1 MPHPSRFCA
10 AALLTALSAAS
21 LGGCQALGGG
31 GGVMPETDLGPP
43 PSARGTLPGRPLRS
57 AQTDDDGVALSTR
70 PTRSLELPKNI
81 RGEARTADTGPRRIS
96 RDEIDGEPTA
106 RTSSGGLAPQM
117 GSGGSVGLGGK
128 F

>member
-1 MPHPSRFCA
+1 MPHPSRLCA
-10 AALLTALSAAS
+10 AALLAAS

-57 AQTDDDGVALSTR
+57 AETDEDGVALATR
-70 PTRSLELPKNI
+70 PTRTLELPKTI
-81 RGEARTADTGPRRIS
+81 RGETHTADTGTRRI
-96 RDEIDGEPTA
+96 RREEIDGETTSQA
-106 RTSSGGLAPQM
+106 SSGGLSPQM
-117 GSGGSVGLGGK
+117 SSGGSVGLGGK

>member
-1 MPHPSRFCA
+1 MLHPSRLCA
-10 AALLTALSAAS
+10 AALLAAS
-21 LGGCQALGGG
+21 VGGCQALGGG

-57 AQTDDDGVALSTR
+57 AQVDDEGRPLAAAPTR
-70 PTRSLELPKNI
+70 PLELPKTI
-81 RGEARTADTGPRRIS
+81 RGQTRTAEEGPRRI
-96 RDEIDGEPTA
+96 RREEIDGEPTT

-117 GSGGSVGLGGK
+117 GSSGSVGLGGK

>member
-1 MPHPSRFCA
+1 MLNPSRLCA
-10 AALLTALSAAS
+10 AALLAAS

-57 AQTDDDGVALSTR
+57 AQTDDDGRPLAAT
-70 PTRSLELPKNI
+70 PTRALELPKNI
-81 RGEARTADTGPRRIS
+81 RGETRTADDGPRRI
-96 RDEIDGEPTA
+96 RREEIDGAPTT
-106 RTSSGGLAPQM
+106 RSSSGGLSPRM
-117 GSGGSVGLGGK
+117 GASGSVGLGGK

>member
-1 MPHPSRFCA
+1 MFDPSRLCA
-10 AALLTALSAAS
+10 AALLATS

-57 AQTDDDGVALSTR
+57 AQTDDDGRPLAAA
-70 PTRSLELPKNI
+70 PTRALELPKNF
-81 RGEARTADTGPRRIS
+81 RGDTRTADDGPRRI
-96 RDEIDGEPTA
+96 RREEIDGETTS
-106 RTSSGGLAPQM
+106 RSSSGGLAPQM
-117 GSGGSVGLGGK
+117 GAGGSVGLGGK

>member
-1 MPHPSRFCA
+1 MFDPSRLCA
-10 AALLTALSAAS
+10 AALLAAS

-57 AQTDDDGVALSTR
+57 ALTDDDG
-70 PTRSLELPKNI
+70 
-81 RGEARTADTGPRRIS
+81 PRRI
-96 RDEIDGEPTA
+96 RREEIDGETTS
-106 RTSSGGLAPQM
+106 RSSSGGLAPQM
-117 GSGGSVGLGGK
+117 GAGGSVGLGGK

>member
-1 MPHPSRFCA
+1 MLHPSRLCA
-10 AALLTALSAAS
+10 AALLAAS
-21 LGGCQALGGG
+21 LGGCQALGRG
-31 GGVMPETDLGPP
+31 GGVMPETDIGPP

-57 AQTDDDGVALSTR
+57 AQTDDDGRPVAAM

-81 RGEARTADTGPRRIS
+81 RGQTRTADEGPRRI
-96 RDEIDGEPTA
+96 RREEIDGEPTT

>member
-1 MPHPSRFCA
+1 MFNPSKLCA
-10 AALLTALSAAS
+10 AALLAAS

-57 AQTDDDGVALSTR
+57 AQTDDDGRPLAAA
-70 PTRSLELPKNI
+70 PTRALELPKNI
-81 RGEARTADTGPRRIS
+81 RGDTRTADDGPRRI
-96 RDEIDGEPTA
+96 RREEIDGETTS
-106 RTSSGGLAPQM
+106 RSSSGGLAPQM
-117 GSGGSVGLGGK
+117 GAGGSVGLGGK